1 MILFVCLFIVVKV
14 PFPAITLELAVLC
27 GNLIFNLKAKKT
39 CLELM
44 TVLTNG
50 FPGRHLEGGQ
60 LGTDIWS
67 LTREQLFFVGS
78 YVICV

>member
-1 MILFVCLFIVVKV
+1 MWK
-14 PFPAITLELAVLC
+14 P
-27 GNLIFNLKAKKT
+27 NLQFKSKKKN

-67 LTREQLFFVGS
+67 LNREQLFFVGS